1 MTKIEEQT
9 VPFPS
14 EGQYELGVILC
25 SLRED
30 LPESVSHTGTQQQEM
45 DEVLLSQIYSSII
58 YMPDGGLTR
67 VMCC

>member
-1 MTKIEEQT
+1 MTKIEEKT

-30 LPESVSHTGTQQQEM
+30 LPESVSHNGTQQ
-45 DEVLLSQIYSSII
+45 
-58 YMPDGGLTR
+58 
-67 VMCC
+67 